1 MLYLHETIDIAGT
14 GQDAYIEAVVRR
26 AAHSERVGIS
36 RLVGC
41 WRVIGS
47 TGSWPQVINLWEMDG
62 WAHWAAGLERQFM
75 PQRRD
80 EHLGPW
86 WTEVA
91 QWRRGGFD
99 RILVPAHGSPTHA
112 ALAKSEP
119 AWVFEHT
126 VARPRPGRGADL
138 LADVAEV
145 LVPLLRRHGIRWI
158 GAYRAPMRDDEAVW
172 IFAAPTFSDL
182 CGWYERRSDDAGW
195 LRWQQV
201 LRDRV
206 HDSATV
212 WLVPGEGTLLRP
224 Q

>member
-26 AAHSERVGIS
+26 AVHSERVGLS
-36 RLVGC
+36 RLIGC

-47 TGSWPQVINLWEMDG
+47 TGPWPQVINLWEMEG
-62 WAHWAAGLERQFM
+62 WAHWAAGLERQFI
-75 PQRRD
+75 PERRD

-86 WTEVA
+86 WTEVS

-112 ALAKSEP
+112 ELATSAP
-119 AWVFEHT
+119 AWVFEQT
-126 VARPRPGRGADL
+126 VARPRPGLGAGL
-138 LADVAEV
+138 AADVAEV
-145 LVPLLRRHGIRWI
+145 LVPLLRRQGILWI
-158 GAYRAPMRDDEAVW
+158 GAYTAPMRDDEAVW
-172 IFAAPTFSDL
+172 IFAAPTFAAL
-182 CGWYERRSDDAGW
+182 CAWYERRPEDSGW
-195 LRWQQV
+195 LRWQQA

-206 HDSATV
+206 NESSTV

-224 Q
+224 R